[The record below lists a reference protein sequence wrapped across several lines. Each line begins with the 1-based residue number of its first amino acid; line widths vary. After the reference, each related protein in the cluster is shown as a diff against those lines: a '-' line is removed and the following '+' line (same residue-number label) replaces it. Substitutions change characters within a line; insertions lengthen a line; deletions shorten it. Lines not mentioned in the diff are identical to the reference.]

1 MLALIYT
8 NRAAHVIIPKADTA
22 VTQSNRH
29 YALAASSRDSWT
41 ELCSCQSQYPNKYVN
56 SPASGRSV
64 NATRICC

>member
-29 YALAASSRDSWT
+29 YALAASSRDS
-41 ELCSCQSQYPNKYVN
+41 
-56 SPASGRSV
+56 
-64 NATRICC
+64 